1 MPTVDEAVENI
12 TWAAGDSFL
21 SNYLDEVLDEV
32 FERAEEDCVEPDEV
46 LDEVVA
52 EWLDRSYIYDEV
64 YDYLYEHID
73 NECMYTSDCM
83 EIIADYGFSDSLAA
97 AVDMGAWPVGTQA
110 IEHGRRTC
118 GGCDLSNVTESAV
131 ASAVLHQNLPST
143 DDLQEEIV
151 SQIQECSS
159 YLERV
164 AEYENSNRESVD
176 EEDGEED
183 ECDERNDDG
192 GKCDGNEREGDA

>member
-1 MPTVDEAVENI
+1 MPTVYEAVENI

-73 NECMYTSDCM
+73 NECMRTSDCM
-83 EIIADYGFSDSLAA
+83 EIITDYGFSDSLAA
-97 AVDMGAWPVGTQA
+97 AVDMG
-110 IEHGRRTC
+110 
-118 GGCDLSNVTESAV
+118 CDLSDADETVV
-131 ASAVLHQNLPST
+131 ACAVLHMNLPST

-151 SQIQECSS
+151 RQISESTDYREQLS
-159 YLERV
+159 
-164 AEYENSNRESVD
+164 EYEKAEVGDD
-176 EEDGEED
+176 EKYSA
-183 ECDERNDDG
+183 DG
-192 GKCDGNEREGDA
+192 GED

>member
-83 EIIADYGFSDSLAA
+83 EIITDYGFSDSRAA
-97 AVDMGAWPVGTQA
+97 AVDMG
-110 IEHGRRTC
+110 
-118 GGCDLSNVTESAV
+118 CDLSDADEIAV
-131 ASAVLHQNLPST
+131 ASAVLHMNLPST

-151 SQIQECSS
+151 RQISESTDYREQLS
-159 YLERV
+159 
-164 AEYENSNRESVD
+164 EYEDRMGVVI
-176 EEDGEED
+176 
-183 ECDERNDDG
+183 
-192 GKCDGNEREGDA
+192 

>member
-83 EIIADYGFSDSLAA
+83 EIIADYGFSESLSAA
-97 AVDMGAWPVGTQA
+97 QDMGALPGGTQA

-118 GGCDLSNVTESAV
+118 GGCDFSDVDETAV
-131 ASAVLHQNLPST
+131 ASAVLHMNLPST

-151 SQIQECSS
+151 RQISESTDYREQ
-159 YLERV
+159 LF
-164 AEYENSNRESVD
+164 EYEKAEVGDD
-176 EEDGEED
+176 EKYSA
-183 ECDERNDDG
+183 DG
-192 GKCDGNEREGDA
+192 GED

>member
-83 EIIADYGFSDSLAA
+83 EIISDYGFSESLSAA
-97 AVDMGAWPVGTQA
+97 QDM
-110 IEHGRRTC
+110 
-118 GGCDLSNVTESAV
+118 GCDLSDVTESAV
-131 ASAVLHQNLPST
+131 ASAILHQNLPST

-151 SQIQECSS
+151 RQIQECSS

-176 EEDGEED
+176 EEDAED
-183 ECDERNDDG
+183 EEG
-192 GKCDGNEREGDA
+192 GDA

>member
-32 FERAEEDCVEPDEV
+32 FERAEDDCVEPEEV
-46 LDEVVA
+46 LDDVVA

-83 EIIADYGFSDSLAA
+83 EIITDYGFSDSLAA
-97 AVDMGAWPVGTQA
+97 VQEM
-110 IEHGRRTC
+110 
-118 GGCDLSNVTESAV
+118 GCDLSDVSESAV

-151 SQIQECSS
+151 SQILETSD
-159 YLERV
+159 YLERMS
-164 AEYENSNRESVD
+164 EL
-176 EEDGEED
+176 EDRTGVVI
-183 ECDERNDDG
+183 
-192 GKCDGNEREGDA
+192 

>member
-83 EIIADYGFSDSLAA
+83 EIISDYGFSDSLAA
-97 AVDMGAWPVGTQA
+97 AVNM
-110 IEHGRRTC
+110 
-118 GGCDLSNVTESAV
+118 GCDFSDVDETAV
-131 ASAVLHQNLPST
+131 ASAVLHMNLPST

-151 SQIQECSS
+151 RQISESMD
-159 YLERV
+159 YRER
-164 AEYENSNRESVD
+164 AFEYDNRESVREK
-176 EEDGEED
+176 EE
-183 ECDERNDDG
+183 
-192 GKCDGNEREGDA
+192 

>member
-97 AVDMGAWPVGTQA
+97 AVNM
-110 IEHGRRTC
+110 
-118 GGCDLSNVTESAV
+118 GCDFSDVDETAV

-183 ECDERNDDG
+183 ECDERDDDG

>member
-21 SNYLDEVLDEV
+21 SDYLNEVLTEV
-32 FERAEEDCVEPDEV
+32 FERVEEDGEDPEDV
-46 LDEVVA
+46 LDEVVT
-52 EWLDRSYIYDEV
+52 EWLDRTYIYDKV

-73 NECMYTSDCM
+73 DECMRTSDCM
-83 EIIADYGFSDSLAA
+83 EIITDYGFSDSLAA
-97 AVDMGAWPVGTQA
+97 AVDMGAWPGGTQA
-110 IEHGRRTC
+110 IEHSRRTC
-118 GGCDLSNVTESAV
+118 GGCDLSDVTESAV

-151 SQIQECSS
+151 RQIQECSS

-176 EEDGEED
+176 EEDAED
-183 ECDERNDDG
+183 EEG
-192 GKCDGNEREGDA
+192 GDA

>member
-52 EWLDRSYIYDEV
+52 EWLDRSYIYDKV

-73 NECMYTSDCM
+73 DECMRTSDCM
-83 EIIADYGFSDSLAA
+83 EIITDYGFSDSLAA
-97 AVDMGAWPVGTQA
+97 AVDMG
-110 IEHGRRTC
+110 
-118 GGCDLSNVTESAV
+118 CDLSDADETVV
-131 ASAVLHQNLPST
+131 ACAVLHMNLPST

-151 SQIQECSS
+151 RQISESTDYREQLS
-159 YLERV
+159 
-164 AEYENSNRESVD
+164 EYEDRTGVIS
-176 EEDGEED
+176 
-183 ECDERNDDG
+183 
-192 GKCDGNEREGDA
+192 